1 MEYII
6 NGEQYDAANL
16 YETVKKIAAI
26 RSVGNFACIMTD
38 HEKRK
43 QAEELAEITFGWT
56 NVRPLIAAMKYVYL
70 YMWSYAEGLA
80 DVKAQSPYQKREKIE
95 NIVEM
100 RQLYQEIIK
109 KQECVTLRQLAVGG
123 RELMDLGMKPG
134 RELGSMLSEL
144 LEYVLD
150 DPARN
155 DKEILCAYVKN
166 KLNL

>member
-1 MEYII
+1 
-6 NGEQYDAANL
+6 
-16 YETVKKIAAI
+16 
-26 RSVGNFACIMTD
+26 
-38 HEKRK
+38 
-43 QAEELAEITFGWT
+43 
-56 NVRPLIAAMKYVYL
+56 
-70 YMWSYAEGLA
+70 MWSCSYYLAARLA

-100 RQLYQEIIK
+100 RRLYQEIIK